1 MLLTRLAGK
10 LDFKFFKKI
19 ASCPMKKTMSKRLKI
34 PIGFKLV
41 SIMAL
46 ILVSATLTVVFM
58 ATKLFTDDNTAFIQK
73 SNSDVAAQLAN
84 QTYEY
89 FNNLVH
95 TFTTITE
102 VQKSE
107 AVSQQ
112 FSRNKEILSVGIW
125 TINIAQPVASHYSEQ
140 GLSHQEAINLIK
152 PSPKVWNGEIDVQR
166 VNINGQGYIALGFP
180 LVVDQNKKVIK
191 AVVGIVNQAK
201 LLQTYG
207 KKGVV
212 TSYLVDKEG
221 SVLAHPREEMVS
233 KGINLKDIAIVKA
246 MIESSTNNNQMR
258 FIDRDSK
265 AYLGAFR
272 QVGVGGVGVVSQVLE
287 ETAFATA
294 NRVKYRSIL
303 VAGIILFLSFSFIY
317 FFSKTMTKPI
327 HYLVSLTREIANGN
341 FKIQVNPKGRDEITE
356 LTKSFGQMATGL
368 AERDKLKET
377 FNKFHSKEI
386 AEAILKG
393 EIKLGGNRQKATVFF
408 SDVRGFTALSE
419 KLTAE
424 QVVDML
430 NEYMTAMVAEI
441 QGHHGVV
448 DKYVG
453 DAIMAVWGA
462 PISKPEDTWNAVK
475 ACLAMRKRLEIFNE
489 GRIKNGKDPIKMG
502 MGLHCGELIAGNI
515 GSTEKMEYTVIGD
528 TVNTASRIE
537 SMTKEFG
544 TDLLIS
550 QEVYSEVKER
560 LIVEPI
566 TAHVKGKSGVL
577 NAYKVKGYYD
587 DNKNEVIIE
596 TKYSSYE
603 AEKSDK
609 VKHAS

>member
-1 MLLTRLAGK
+1 M
-10 LDFKFFKKI
+10 FKN
-19 ASCPMKKTMSKRLKI
+19 LKI

-41 SIMAL
+41 SIMAI

-58 ATKLFTDDNTAFIQK
+58 ATKLFTDDTTAFIQK
-73 SNSDVAAQLAN
+73 SNSDAAAQLAS

-102 VQKSE
+102 VQKAEFSE
-107 AVSQQ
+107 QQ
-112 FSRNKEILSVGIW
+112 FIRHKEIQFVATW
-125 TINIAQPVASHYSEQ
+125 TVNAKTTKAFYASNE
-140 GLSHQEAINLIK
+140 GMFLKDEFLFLK
-152 PSPKVWNGEIDVQR
+152 PSTKVWNGEIDIQR
-166 VNINGQGYIALGFP
+166 VKIQDKGFITLSFP
-180 LVVDQNKKVIK
+180 LVIDSNKKVIK
-191 AVVGIVNQAK
+191 SVIGVINQSK
-201 LLQTYG
+201 LIQTYG
-207 KKGVV
+207 KKGVI
-212 TSYLVDKEG
+212 TSYLVAKDG
-221 SVLAHPREEMVS
+221 QVLAHPKEELVAT
-233 KGINLKDIAIVKA
+233 GANLKDVEIVRA
-246 MIESSTNNNQMR
+246 MMESTTNNNQMR
-258 FIDRDSK
+258 FIDKDLKS
-265 AYLGAFR
+265 YLGAFR
-272 QVGVGGVGVVSQVLE
+272 QIGVGGVGVISQVLE

-294 NRVKYRSIL
+294 KRVKYRSSL

-317 FFSKTMTKPI
+317 FFSQTMTKPI
-327 HYLVSLTREIANGN
+327 HYLVSLTREVAKGN
-341 FKIQVNPKGRDEITE
+341 FKIKVNPKGRDEITE
-356 LTKSFGQMATGL
+356 LTKSFGEMTTGL

-424 QVVDML
+424 QVVEML

-462 PISKPEDTWNAVK
+462 PISKPQDTWNAVS
-475 ACLAMRKRLEIFNE
+475 ACLAMRKRLEKFNE
-489 GRIKNGKDPIKMG
+489 ERIKKGKDPIRMG

-550 QEVYSEVKER
+550 NEVYQELKER

-566 TAHVKGKSGVL
+566 KAHVKGKSGVL

-587 DNKNEVIIE
+587 ENKNAILVE